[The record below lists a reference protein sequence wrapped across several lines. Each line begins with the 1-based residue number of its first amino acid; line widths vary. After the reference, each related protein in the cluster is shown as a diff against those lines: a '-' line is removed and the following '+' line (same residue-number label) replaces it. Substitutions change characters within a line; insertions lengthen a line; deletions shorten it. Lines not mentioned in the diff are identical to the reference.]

1 MSKGLTNSYLQKL
14 TKKIIGPNF
23 LGVFPCDLY
32 PPKIKTSFSVIFN
45 TAPHN
50 TSGEHF
56 IAIKATKTSVFYFDS
71 FGEPPKNERLKI
83 FLSLIIK
90 NRSFK
95 WNGVQI
101 QDDSSNFCGFY
112 CLAYLMS
119 AKKKMKHDR
128 FINLFIKENKKENDK
143 KVINFI
149 VSNIKNK

>member
-14 TKKIIGPNF
+14 TKKLIGSNF

-32 PPKIKTSFSVIFN
+32 PTRIKTTFSLILN

-56 IAIKATKTSVFYFDS
+56 IAIRATKKSVFYFDS
-71 FGEPPKNERLKI
+71 FGEPPKNEQIKS
-83 FLSLIIK
+83 FLSRIIK
-90 NRSFK
+90 NRSFN
-95 WNGVQI
+95 WNEVQI

-128 FINLFIKENKKENDK
+128 FINLFVEENKKENDK
-143 KVINFI
+143 KVTNFI
-149 VSNIKNK
+149 VSNIKK